1 MAAQAAATSRY
12 GMTSSALVTTVVN
25 RPLADRADKM
35 VMTQPARPAPAPVSA
50 DLATVAT
57 ARASAHTA
65 VIGTSQPK
73 VTSAACP
80 ETADASKPSTAF
92 SANTAS
98 ARVSS
103 TIRSLIAMLADSS
116 QAGSIPGPYE

>member
-1 MAAQAAATSRY
+1 
-12 GMTSSALVTTVVN
+12 MTRAALVTTAVN
-25 RPLADRADKM
+25 WPLATRADKM
-35 VMTQPARPAPAPVSA
+35 VMTQPARPAAAPVAA
-50 DLATVAT
+50 DLVTVAT

-73 VTSAACP
+73 VTAAAWP
-80 ETADASKPSTAF
+80 ETADATRPSTAF

-98 ARVSS
+98 ARTSS

-116 QAGSIPGPYE
+116 QAGSMPGPYE